1 MKHPL
6 QLIGAVCLLATL
18 IFGCDV
24 EDGSDVENSESA
36 ATTLKQSEAAARKGD
51 HHEMMNVGMTYYQG
65 PEDVK
70 QDNLKA
76 YIWLTLA
83 AENEE
88 LKNAGSLVDALADLK
103 KTLSSADKNNALMQ
117 IDAIK
122 VGLPKD

>member
-1 MKHPL
+1 
-6 QLIGAVCLLATL
+6 
-18 IFGCDV
+18 
-24 EDGSDVENSESA
+24 
-36 ATTLKQSEAAARKGD
+36 
-51 HHEMMNVGMTYYQG
+51 MTYYQG

-117 IDAIK
+117 IDNIK